1 MIRKAGML
9 LGIIAAGT
17 ISLQAAT
24 ISGTV
29 KEGDSTG
36 AAIANAVVTL
46 TRTTGGGAAMVDT
59 TDASGAFSF
68 DSVVNGSYRIR
79 AAKTGYMVMG
89 NTTVT
94 VSAAATA
101 YTEKLYL
108 TATAPVGTGTIKGTV
123 YDSAAPAAATALS
136 GAQVILSSAGVR
148 TRDTLVTG
156 AAGTFVFDSVAIGS
170 YSLTVSAT
178 GHTAQTLNTL
188 TIARAGD
195 TVSRNVKLLK
205 TVTASI
211 TGVITDSSTAT
222 GIGGAK
228 VYLLNRFGG
237 GTIIDSATSAA
248 TTGAYTLSSVPSSSA
263 GTTYSLEVSATGYVT
278 ATASVTVTGTAAT
291 TANVK
296 LLPVQTA
303 SITGTVTDSTA
314 TSGVA
319 ALAGVKITLR
329 SGMMGVVDSTVTDA
343 SGKYTFSKVTS
354 GASYTLRAE
363 LAGYT
368 TTNTTV
374 ALTGTTA
381 RTVNIRLVK
390 IPMGN
395 LLVLVKKQAD
405 STVINGASVTASSGA
420 TSLTGTTVGGLVS
433 FMNINTG
440 NYTITVSAADFTAR
454 SVTTP
459 LTANVSDTVKIFLV
473 AATGGTKMLKGVVR
487 DSSATDK
494 AVLAGVRVVL
504 TVQGGGAGAGTLTF
518 VDSTDATGAYTF
530 VGIPVNRTNGSIS
543 ATHIG
548 YRTYTNN
555 AVTIGQANQADTA
568 TFNFKLI
575 KAAAGINTA
584 GALSLSTM
592 PEFNVSSLGLI
603 TLNNFNQ
610 TGIVKVFGINGKI
623 MYQAALKANTR
634 SIALP
639 ANMVKTGNAYIICIS
654 QKSVVY
660 QKQVLIP

>member
-1 MIRKAGML
+1 MIRKAGIL
-9 LGIIAAGT
+9 LGIIAAGA

-29 KEGDSTG
+29 KEGDSSG
-36 AAIANAVVTL
+36 ALIANAVVTL

-94 VSAAATA
+94 VSATATA

-136 GAQVILSSAGVR
+136 GAQVILSSAGAAGVR

-178 GHTAQTLNTL
+178 GHTAQTVNTL

-195 TVSRNVKLLK
+195 TVTRNVKLLK

-395 LLVLVKKQAD
+395 LLVLE
-405 STVINGASVTASSGA
+405 
-420 TSLTGTTVGGLVS
+420 
-433 FMNINTG
+433 
-440 NYTITVSAADFTAR
+440 
-454 SVTTP
+454 
-459 LTANVSDTVKIFLV
+459 
-473 AATGGTKMLKGVVR
+473 
-487 DSSATDK
+487 
-494 AVLAGVRVVL
+494 
-504 TVQGGGAGAGTLTF
+504 
-518 VDSTDATGAYTF
+518 
-530 VGIPVNRTNGSIS
+530 
-543 ATHIG
+543 IG
-548 YRTYTNN
+548 R
-555 AVTIGQANQADTA
+555 AHV
-568 TFNFKLI
+568 
-575 KAAAGINTA
+575 
-584 GALSLSTM
+584 
-592 PEFNVSSLGLI
+592 
-603 TLNNFNQ
+603 
-610 TGIVKVFGINGKI
+610 
-623 MYQAALKANTR
+623 
-634 SIALP
+634 
-639 ANMVKTGNAYIICIS
+639 
-654 QKSVVY
+654 
-660 QKQVLIP
+660 